1 MRSLLPFVLVLLSAT
16 PLDAYPLD
24 GASRTGIRRLAG
36 YRLIQE
42 GKIKGSMRL
51 PVGALLS
58 SGEIHLRLKGANDS
72 FDIDVRT
79 AHDPYLQAGIERIF
93 TGRDPSYSLA
103 LLDISD
109 PRRPLYASLRPD
121 EKKIPGSLGK
131 LCVVTGLFGALADS
145 WPSIAER
152 ERVLRETI
160 VEADSFI
167 YRDGKTLP
175 IYHEGDAAV
184 VNRRLQLGDRF
195 NLWEWLD
202 HMLSQS
208 SNAAGSMVWKQA
220 ILIRR
225 FGLAYPPS
233 RAEETAFLKN
243 IPKTELS
250 TLALAAL
257 EKPLTAAGVDTSRLR
272 LGTFFTRNASAAVPG
287 TASYAC
293 PGELLRWLV
302 KLEQGKIVDEWSS
315 LEIKKLLYFVRPRYR
330 YASSPALLKAAVF
343 FKSGSLFECRPEPGY
358 HCGQYRGNQ
367 TNLMHSVA
375 IVESGKRVYLIAM
388 MSNVLKVNSAVE
400 HQTIAGEIERL
411 IQSRPES

>member
-1 MRSLLPFVLVLLSAT
+1 MRRLLPFILILLSAT

-24 GASRTGIRRLAG
+24 GASRTGIRRLTG

-42 GKIKGSMRL
+42 GKIKGSIRL
-51 PVGALLS
+51 PAGALLS
-58 SGEIHLRLKGANDS
+58 SDQIHLHLKGANDS
-72 FDIDVRT
+72 FDIDPRT
-79 AHDPYLQAGIERIF
+79 PHDPYLQAGIERIF

-145 WPSIAER
+145 WPSIAAR

-167 YRDGKTLP
+167 YRDGKTVP
-175 IYHEGDAAV
+175 IYQEGDAAV
-184 VNRRLQLGDRF
+184 VNRQLQLGDRF
-195 NLWEWLD
+195 NLWEWID

-208 SNAAGSMVWKQA
+208 SNAAGSTVWKQA
-220 ILIRR
+220 MLIRR

-243 IPKTELS
+243 IPKPELS
-250 TLALAAL
+250 ALALAAL

-330 YASSPALLKAAVF
+330 YASSPALLKAA
-343 FKSGSLFECRPEPGY
+343 
-358 HCGQYRGNQ
+358 
-367 TNLMHSVA
+367 
-375 IVESGKRVYLIAM
+375 
-388 MSNVLKVNSAVE
+388 
-400 HQTIAGEIERL
+400 
-411 IQSRPES
+411 

>member
-1 MRSLLPFVLVLLSAT
+1 MRRLLPFILILLSAT
-16 PLDAYPLD
+16 PLEAYPLD
-24 GASRTGIRRLAG
+24 GASRTGIRRLTG

-42 GKIKGSMRL
+42 GKIKGSIRL
-51 PVGALLS
+51 PAGALLS
-58 SGEIHLRLKGANDS
+58 SDQIQLHLKGANDS
-72 FDIDVRT
+72 FDIDVGT
-79 AHDPYLQAGIERIF
+79 PHDPYLQAGIERIF
-93 TGRDPSYSLA
+93 AGRDPSYSLA

-145 WPSIAER
+145 WPSIAAR

-167 YRDGKTLP
+167 YRDGKTVP

-184 VNRRLQLGDRF
+184 VNRQLQLGDRF

-208 SNAAGSMVWKQA
+208 SNAAGSTVWKQA
-220 ILIRR
+220 MLMRR
-225 FGLAYPPS
+225 FGMAYPPS

-243 IPKTELS
+243 IPKAELS

-257 EKPLTAAGVDTSRLR
+257 EKPLTAAALDTSRLR

-293 PGELLRWLV
+293 PGELVRWLV

-358 HCGQYRGNQ
+358 HCSQYRGNR

-375 IVESGKRVYLIAM
+375 IVESGKRVYLVAM
-388 MSNVLKVNSAVE
+388 MSNVLKANSAVE

-411 IQSRPES
+411 IQSRPG

>member
-72 FDIDVRT
+72 FDIDLRT
-79 AHDPYLQAGIERIF
+79 PHDPYLQAGIERIF
-93 TGRDPSYSLA
+93 TRRDPSYSLA

-145 WPSIAER
+145 WPSIPAR

-175 IYHEGDAAV
+175 IYHDGDAAV
-184 VNRRLQLGDRF
+184 VNSRLQLGDRF

-233 RAEETAFLKN
+233 RAEETAFLKH

-388 MSNVLKVNSAVE
+388 MSNVLKVSSAVE

>member
-1 MRSLLPFVLVLLSAT
+1 MRRLLPFILILLSAT

-24 GASRTGIRRLAG
+24 GASRTGIRRLTG

-58 SGEIHLRLKGANDS
+58 SDQIHLHLKGANDS
-72 FDIDVRT
+72 FDVDVRT
-79 AHDPYLQAGIERIF
+79 PHDPYLQAGIERIF

-145 WPSIAER
+145 WPSIAAR

-167 YRDGKTLP
+167 YRDGKTVP

-184 VNRRLQLGDRF
+184 VNRQLQLGDCF

-208 SNAAGSMVWKQA
+208 SNAAGSTVWKQA
-220 ILIRR
+220 MLIPALAWLIR
-225 FGLAYPPS
+225 LQ
-233 RAEETAFLKN
+233 
-243 IPKTELS
+243 ELR
-250 TLALAAL
+250 
-257 EKPLTAAGVDTSRLR
+257 RL
-272 LGTFFTRNASAAVPG
+272 LS
-287 TASYAC
+287 
-293 PGELLRWLV
+293 
-302 KLEQGKIVDEWSS
+302 
-315 LEIKKLLYFVRPRYR
+315 
-330 YASSPALLKAAVF
+330 
-343 FKSGSLFECRPEPGY
+343 
-358 HCGQYRGNQ
+358 
-367 TNLMHSVA
+367 
-375 IVESGKRVYLIAM
+375 
-388 MSNVLKVNSAVE
+388 
-400 HQTIAGEIERL
+400 
-411 IQSRPES
+411 